1 MNDEAARQG
10 RPATVNDHLLL
21 TIAAPAA
28 CNRCASCGCPI
39 VEPLI
44 EPIVD
49 ERRWLEQVDRV
60 VSAVERKRRTGDWHR
75 FELPPSLRSA
85 A

>member
-1 MNDEAARQG
+1 MKREAARQG
-10 RPATVNDHLLL
+10 RPATTDHPHP
-21 TIAAPAA
+21 TIAEPAA

-49 ERRWLEQVDRV
+49 ERRWLEQVDR
-60 VSAVERKRRTGDWHR
+60 AVAKFQNRKRLELLSR
-75 FELPPSLRSA
+75 FELPPSLRRVA
-85 A
+85 